1 MKIRAIIPTAL
12 MMASIFSLSACGK
25 DKAEAS
31 KPLNEITADVME
43 CGVEFP
49 EMVEVAEENFQI
61 KYGLTEDEY
70 EEFSLWW
77 AGSGADA
84 DEICIIKAKDKDKVK
99 QSVEERLA
107 GQKDVFKDYVP
118 EQYDKLCDTEV
129 KTKGEY
135 VYWLCTN
142 DNKKAEEVLNS
153 DFK

>member
-1 MKIRAIIPTAL
+1 MRIRAIIPAAL
-12 MMASIFSLSACGK
+12 MMSSIFTLSACGK

-31 KPLNEITADVME
+31 KPLNEITA
-43 CGVEFP
+43 
-49 EMVEVAEENFQI
+49 ENFQI
-61 KYGLTEDEY
+61 KYGLTQYEY

-84 DEICIIKAKDKDKVK
+84 DEVCIIKAKDKEKVK
-99 QSVEERLA
+99 LAVEERLD

-118 EQYDKLCDTEV
+118 EEYDKLCDTQV
-129 KTKGEY
+129 KTKGDY

-142 DNKKAEEVLNS
+142 DNEKAEEVLKS